1 MAREALSDE
10 QVELEIQRL
19 QASEDVKLA
28 NRYDR
33 VMKRR
38 RKYLYWLRQREKQG
52 KALKELGITMEKL
65 SDESYLEE
73 MVEGGEEDA

>member
-1 MAREALSDE
+1 MAKEKLSDE

-28 NRYDR
+28 NRYER
-33 VMKRR
+33 VIKRR

-65 SDESYLEE
+65 RDEEYLAE
-73 MVEGGEEDA
+73 MMEGGEEDE

>member
-1 MAREALSDE
+1 MAREVLTDE
-10 QVELEIQRL
+10 QVELEIQLL
-19 QASEDVKLA
+19 QNSENVKLA
-28 NRYDR
+28 NRYER

-65 SDESYLEE
+65 CDDAYLEE
-73 MVEGGEEDA
+73 MMEGGEEDE

>member
-1 MAREALSDE
+1 MAREVLTDE

-19 QASEDVKLA
+19 QNSENVKLA

-73 MVEGGEEDA
+73 MVEGGEEHE